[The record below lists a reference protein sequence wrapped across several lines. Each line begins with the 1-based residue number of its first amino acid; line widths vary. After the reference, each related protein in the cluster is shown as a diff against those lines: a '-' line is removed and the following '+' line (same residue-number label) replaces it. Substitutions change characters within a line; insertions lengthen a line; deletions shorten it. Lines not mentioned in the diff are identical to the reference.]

1 MARIVCAY
9 ATSHVLFDPQPA
21 PERAA
26 RIVAGMEELGRRAAA
41 ARPDVLLMFT
51 NEHMFNIN
59 LRVQPPFA
67 LGVSD
72 EYQAYGDLGIPPRP
86 FPGHAEFALS
96 LARHAADAGFDLAL
110 CDGVRPDH
118 GVTLPLLFIRPWGS
132 VPTVPLYVNANMT
145 PPPGL
150 TRCLAL
156 ARTIRDWIATVRP
169 ARERVAVVA
178 SGGLSHWLNIPGAGT
193 VAEDFDQ
200 AILDGLAAGR
210 HRDFADLTMER
221 ILERAGNGGLE
232 IATWLMMA
240 ETVAGARGERIYY
253 EPMPAWQTGMGGL
266 AMHLD

>member
-1 MARIVCAY
+1 
-9 ATSHVLFDPQPA
+9 
-21 PERAA
+21 
-26 RIVAGMEELGRRAAA
+26 
-41 ARPDVLLMFT
+41 
-51 NEHMFNIN
+51 
-59 LRVQPPFA
+59 
-67 LGVSD
+67 
-72 EYQAYGDLGIPPRP
+72 
-86 FPGHAEFALS
+86 
-96 LARHAADAGFDLAL
+96 
-110 CDGVRPDH
+110 
-118 GVTLPLLFIRPWGS
+118 VTLPLLFIRPWGS